1 MRLKKG
7 GERNQESWAREMGEE
22 WGEGRSRL
30 CCTFSPGAR
39 CADVLPSTSLQ
50 QWPRGGEGGE
60 VPLPQP
66 LSFLSRQILREK
78 HKSERGEEKK
88 VPPSSS
94 YSSSHWAS
102 PPPAATVSLG
112 FLKKKSSAAG
122 ERGGKRALGEEGKRK
137 RKLRGRSSLFARFL
151 AHARGKRERE
161 RGGKR
166 QKEDLEF
173 KASLGETPLG
183 LSLFETEKHYHG
195 ERTMGILCVF
205 LCLSHFCTTIAEK

>member
-1 MRLKKG
+1 
-7 GERNQESWAREMGEE
+7 MGEE

-39 CADVLPSTSLQ
+39 CADVLPSAPPLQ
-50 QWPRGGEGGE
+50 QWPRGRGE

-112 FLKKKSSAAG
+112 FLKKKALPRANEEG
-122 ERGGKRALGEEGKRK
+122 RGPWGGRRGEESYEEGR
-137 RKLRGRSSLFARFL
+137 RSSPAAFSLT
-151 AHARGKRERE
+151 HVERERE
-161 RGGKR
+161 RQRREEAKR
-166 QKEDLEF
+166 
-173 KASLGETPLG
+173 GP
-183 LSLFETEKHYHG
+183 
-195 ERTMGILCVF
+195 
-205 LCLSHFCTTIAEK
+205 